1 MPGFFCYTGR
11 IIYQKKFSK
20 SQAAACAVLL
30 LKFITGPMLRKIVSM
45 LFAMLCVIP
54 LMSCS
59 TCEGIEGGW
68 TVMVWLDGDNN
79 LEPFALADFN
89 EMEYGLYL
97 AGLTDPS
104 VDGKIKII
112 VQVDRHAGYDN
123 SSIYTGLNWTETRRY
138 RIKPDPNNSGLW
150 VSERLDEGLGEVN
163 MGDASELKNF
173 IEYCQS
179 FFPAEKYALIL
190 WNHGGGLMKK
200 VSPGESAADP
210 YNEITKN
217 ICVDETDGDDELY
230 TGEITDVL
238 SEEHSVDF
246 IGFDACL
253 MGMIEVAY
261 EYRPGVT
268 GKFGADAICFSPAN
282 EQADGWDYVRI
293 LTRLGGSDNDG
304 DTADPEDD
312 PCYDALTVSAN
323 EFAELCA
330 KEYADAEADG
340 GYDNLQTQTAVDNT
354 LVNNVKTAMDAFAAA
369 IYTASPSGYK
379 TVIEGIRGSGTSSVL
394 PTMNYFSESSTNQWL
409 PWPFF
414 DLYDFALRVKAQN
427 MSPGVNSAADSLMSS
442 INAFILYSYGGSA
455 YKGYTSGGADSAGAT
470 AFIQGSNG
478 LSFFF
483 ADGDAVYNSSI
494 HLAYQWWY
502 TSLDTNSVIPGNY
515 YGKIDFCGKGSTDGT
530 VENWYELMM
539 AMYMT
544 PGLLSSGFWP
554 APAY

>member
-340 GYDNLQTQTAVDNT
+340 GYDSLQTQTAVDNT
-354 LVNNVKTAMDAFAAA
+354 LVAEVKSSMDIFSDA
-369 IYTASPSGYK
+369 ISRVSGYK
-379 TVIEGIRGSGTSSVL
+379 DKVEVIRGSGTSSTT
-394 PTMNYFSESSTNQWL
+394 PTMNYFNETSSTQWKD
-409 PWPFF
+409 WPYF
-414 DLYDFALRVKAQN
+414 DLYDFAERVLDAN
-427 MSPGVNSAADSLMSS
+427 MSAEVNTAAVNLMSAIS
-442 INAFILYSYGGSA
+442 DYILFSYGDS
-455 YKGYTSGGADSAGAT
+455 GYSGFTSGH
-470 AFIQGSNG
+470 NG

-483 ADGDAVYNSSI
+483 TDGDGTYGSGTY
-494 HLAYQWWY
+494 LEYQWWY
-502 TSLDTNSVIPGNY
+502 TSLDTDSVSSGNY
-515 YGKIDFCGKGSTDGT
+515 YGKLDFCEKGPIDGA
-530 VENWYELMM
+530 VENWYELIMQ
-539 AMYMT
+539 MYMT
-544 PGLLSSGFWP
+544 QSLLDTGYWP